1 MEKNM
6 QKHLP
11 EGFVNFDQYP
21 DSAYVEYEVF
31 MLLTNLSRTSTWRG
45 VKKGTLPQP
54 IKFGERKLAFNVGEI
69 RNFLKQTKGVIQ

>member
-1 MEKNM
+1 MNKVF
-6 QKHLP
+6 P
-11 EGFVNFDQYP
+11 ESFVNFDQYP

-45 VKKGTLPQP
+45 VKKGILPQP